1 MNKIMRQALKQHQ
14 RKVKDLKKLSLI
26 DKTVQRQGLLIKMKT
41 SRFFTL
47 NLWKE
52 LMITRLSK
60 IKMQKQS

>member
-52 LMITRLSK
+52 IMITRLSK